1 MQHRPSTCDIS
12 DLINEIAQ
20 FVADNPTWMDNTES
34 MRRMAMAYSILAS
47 MSQPD
52 MVTDEEY
59 EFIMDIHHTINERTA
74 S

>member
-1 MQHRPSTCDIS
+1 MQHRTTCDIS

-20 FVADNPTWMDNTES
+20 FVTNNPMWMDNEDS
-34 MRRMAMAYSILAS
+34 VHRLGLAYSILATI
-47 MSQPD
+47 SQPD

-59 EFIMDIHHTINERTA
+59 EFIMDIHNTIRERTA

>member
-1 MQHRPSTCDIS
+1 MQHRPTTCDIS
-12 DLINEIAQ
+12 DLINEIAH
-20 FVADNPTWMDNTES
+20 FVAANPMWMENGES

-59 EFIMDIHHTINERTA
+59 EFIMDIHTTIKERTA

>member
-20 FVADNPTWMDNTES
+20 FVADNPAWMDNTES

-59 EFIMDIHHTINERTA
+59 EFIMDIHHTIRERTA

>member
-1 MQHRPSTCDIS
+1 
-12 DLINEIAQ
+12 
-20 FVADNPTWMDNTES
+20 MDNTES

-59 EFIMDIHHTINERTA
+59 EFIMDIHHTIRERTA